1 MKRKLWAAWLLTSL
15 LLPWGAL
22 AQETFDGTVVAGEA
36 VAITAPFSTRTRPV
50 PFSMS
55 ARMESAFG

>member
-22 AQETFDGTVVAGEA
+22 AQETFDGTVVEVRTDESGYTV
-36 VAITAPFSTRTRPV
+36 VAEFD
-50 PFSMS
+50 
-55 ARMESAFG
+55 E